1 MVVIEP
7 KEAGPNPVEEPSLGG
22 KSRRAPG
29 PNLGVQQ
36 RQEEGPDGAGGSSE
50 KMVGQLPT
58 AAAAAVAGDD
68 RPLDDA
74 GISGAAR
81 AAISAGGGI
90 ERRDELGGCR
100 PARPRVVVGFD
111 PGLQIPSGLGDGRGV
126 VGAGL
131 PGMDR
136 RHQRRLQ
143 EQVGGVV
150 GGHPM
155 YLFTFAIVS
164 LFPFCRSAYLR
175 FV

>member
-1 MVVIEP
+1 
-7 KEAGPNPVEEPSLGG
+7 
-22 KSRRAPG
+22 
-29 PNLGVQQ
+29 
-36 RQEEGPDGAGGSSE
+36 
-50 KMVGQLPT
+50 MVGQLPT
-58 AAAAAVAGDD
+58 AAAAVVGDD

-90 ERRDELGGCR
+90 ERRDELGGRR

-111 PGLQIPSGLGDGRGV
+111 PGLQIPGGLGDGRGV

-155 YLFTFAIVS
+155 YNIYIYNCISFSVWPVGVLLLRSIFASCDCSMQYFFGASRRRQLVGLVGGRRQISDFGAYV
-164 LFPFCRSAYLR
+164 LWPF
-175 FV
+175 